1 MLKIKIILLS
11 IFFSLSQVESLAAVK
26 NPFPLCGDILAK
38 HWVLDESEKILFVSN
53 SGARFE
59 AILNN
64 AGLLKFDVHNLGLNN
79 ERLDEDFNPKAAL
92 LNVIKHWG
100 DRVQVIRGVW
110 MKVHGEAPEN
120 QSRNYYE
127 FMAALEKGLKP
138 EDAVFETWTGKQAR
152 AAGFSKC
159 SNIIYISDTDEN
171 PKSAWKLFVD
181 FVR

>member
-1 MLKIKIILLS
+1 MLNLKIILLS
-11 IFFSLSQVESLAAVK
+11 IFFSLSQIESFAAEK
-26 NPFPLCGDILAK
+26 KEFPLCGDLLAK
-38 HWVLDESEKILFVSN
+38 YWISDESEKILFVSP

-59 AILNN
+59 AILNA
-64 AGLLKFDVHNLGLNN
+64 AGLLKFDVRNLGENN
-79 ERLDEDFNPKAAL
+79 ERLDADYNSKVAL
-92 LNVIKHWG
+92 LNVIQHWG
-100 DRVQVIRGVW
+100 ERVQVIRGVW
-110 MKVHGEAPEN
+110 MKAQSGMTEN

-138 EDAVFETWTGKQAR
+138 EEAVFESWTGKQAR

-159 SNIIYISDTDEN
+159 SNIIYISDKDEN